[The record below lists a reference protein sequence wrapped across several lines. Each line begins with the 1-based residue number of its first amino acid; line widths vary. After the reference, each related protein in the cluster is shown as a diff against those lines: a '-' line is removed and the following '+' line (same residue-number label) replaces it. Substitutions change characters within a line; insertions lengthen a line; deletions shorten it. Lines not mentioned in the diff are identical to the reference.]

1 MEPSQ
6 TAADSDDGEVVRELA
21 GAISDRLKLASK
33 SATLDDVVA
42 SGCRHVVLDEAKRE
56 IVFDMRALY
65 LGFLAAGLHPQKG
78 NVGNTARWFQDWLA
92 EKVGEAAIVSAVG
105 QSTDLALAGRLLSS
119 GFMAVP
125 SISVGDL
132 QELARSYALSTVT
145 RGAFDARH
153 LFAAMIER
161 GAITDMTQ
169 RVFKVS
175 LTNDDIDDLK
185 RDLVEHI
192 MRSPQ
197 RGETQDAWFQTL
209 RLKPPPPPAAQAAGK
224 AAGKATA
231 QGVGQAAQAVSPP
244 EPAPPPPP
252 PDDAVSP
259 FNGDTPT
266 ADDNDVLDTERDVEA
281 LAQLVCLDRVTP
293 LAVAIFG
300 DWGSG
305 KSTFMAKLEQAVREM
320 PGREAGQA
328 LPLVEEANAARFV
341 HPIVQIRFNA
351 WHFADA
357 NLWASLTAEFFD
369 QLRAGGYDRSGQARH
384 AQLVQRVNQHVH
396 ALSDTLSANRKAMA
410 KNGKAVLEAQQA
422 RDSAAEGARK
432 ASGKALGQ
440 ATLDVLSQVLADQKG
455 LMTTL
460 GLTRERAT
468 SLPDVA
474 TDPKD
479 DKAPDKAGQG
489 AEIVVGVVKD
499 LASTFGKLKAV
510 RRVLFRTP
518 LRAAIAGGLAL
529 VLLACVAAGWA
540 ILFGP
545 WKAVS
550 APEKWTALAGL
561 LAATGAL
568 ARTVAPVLRLVNGV
582 AERGA
587 AIAAEVDKAD
597 QDAVG
602 LLLTQEAKLQS
613 ALAEAKALEEAEL
626 ASAKAL
632 ARYVDPT
639 GKANPPRL
647 LRYVL
652 EDDPDTKALEKDIGL
667 IGRTRRLFQAVD
679 TIARQVRDERE
690 AARKAQVERPGED
703 LPDHPDKETPERII
717 IYIDDLDRCH
727 EDKVYEVLQAIHLLL
742 AFDLFVVVVGVDVKW
757 VQAALAQQFE
767 TGDAQVDAASEQQRN
782 ERAMHYL
789 EKIFQ
794 IPFWLRPLSS
804 GDEGTFRPFIEMLA
818 GESVETARDK
828 QAAAER
834 ARELAEQRQ
843 GGKIPTVGGAAGG
856 QGGADAKPQKGAMG
870 EEGDPSGILGGEGGV
885 KLVEAR
891 RKLQL
896 TEAEITFLSSPQIAA
911 LAATAPRGVKR
922 LVNVYRIA
930 RARRG
935 QEDRDAVLGD
945 SGERAPEYPLIAL
958 MAAVETGQSFKI
970 AEWFYDLLKISQNK
984 SVLSVLLDFMAPD
997 PVDPNPRPDTDLS
1010 SEVLGAL
1017 YAACGAAAAGR
1028 GDEDL
1033 TADDLL
1039 KAARLVRRYSFN
1051 RYR

>member
-1 MEPSQ
+1 LIVAETHDMDDPS
-6 TAADSDDGEVVRELA
+6 TASLPIWRDLAERVFASFEGAANNSPTIVRTLEYGSRYATIDHAA
-21 GAISDRLKLASK
+21 G
-33 SATLDDVVA
+33 
-42 SGCRHVVLDEAKRE
+42 E
-56 IVFDMRALY
+56 IVFDLPALY
-65 LGFLAAGLHPQKG
+65 LGVLAAGSVNPEAVTLG
-78 NVGNTARWFQDWLA
+78 NSAAWLSVWLA
-92 EKVGEAAIVSAVG
+92 GKVGGRDAITHVLERFGQKDDPLIAMRQGLKVVSSRSLKALLPQAAAYAETTVS
-105 QSTDLALAGRLLSS
+105 R
-119 GFMAVP
+119 P
-125 SISVGDL
+125 
-132 QELARSYALSTVT
+132 R
-145 RGAFDARH
+145 FDMRH
-153 LFAAMIER
+153 LLAAMINGGVVGE
-161 GAITDMTQ
+161 MTAHVFNIVLTTEDIEQ
-169 RVFKVS
+169 LALTLFMRVMSAPEPDESREAWREVLS
-175 LTNDDIDDLK
+175 IREAQTSNRDDEED
-185 RDLVEHI
+185 
-192 MRSPQ
+192 
-197 RGETQDAWFQTL
+197 
-209 RLKPPPPPAAQAAGK
+209 AAQRAAES
-224 AAGKATA
+224 AES
-231 QGVGQAAQAVSPP
+231 GVSTSR
-244 EPAPPPPP
+244 PP

-259 FNGDTPT
+259 FNGDTPI

-305 KSTFMAKLEQAVREM
+305 KSTFMARLEEAVREM

-410 KNGKAVLEAQQA
+410 RNGEAVLEAQKA
-422 RDSAAEGARK
+422 RDTAAEGARK

-460 GLTRERAT
+460 GLTRERAK
-468 SLPDVA
+468 V
-474 TDPKD
+474 
-479 DKAPDKAGQG
+479 APDADDRKDGEPADGAGQG
-489 AEIVVGVVKD
+489 AKIVVGVVKD
-499 LASTFGKLKAV
+499 LASSFGKLKAI

-518 LRAAIAGGLAL
+518 LRAVLAAAFATA
-529 VLLACVAAGWA
+529 LLGCAAVGWA

-545 WKAVS
+545 WQGVK
-550 APEKWTALAGL
+550 APEKWTTLVGL
-561 LAATGAL
+561 LAVTGAL
-568 ARTVAPVLRLVNGV
+568 MRTMAPVLKLVNGV

-587 AIAAEVDKAD
+587 AIAAEVDRAD

-602 LLLTQEAKLQS
+602 LLLTREAKLQS
-613 ALAEAKALEEAEL
+613 ALAEAKALEEVEA

-647 LRYVL
+647 LRYIL

-679 TIARQVRDERE
+679 TIAREVRDQRRTPGY
-690 AARKAQVERPGED
+690 ADRKDAD
-703 LPDHPDKETPERII
+703 WETPERII

-742 AFDLFVVVVGVDVKW
+742 AFELFVVVVGVDVKW
-757 VQAALAQQFE
+757 VQAALAKQFE
-767 TGDAQVDAASEQQRN
+767 TGDAQIDAATEQQRN

-804 GDEGTFRPFIEMLA
+804 GDEGTFRPFIQMLA
-818 GESVETARDK
+818 GESVETARAK
-828 QAAAER
+828 AAATEQ
-834 ARELAEQRQ
+834 ARKLAEQSQ
-843 GGKIPTVGGAAGG
+843 VFETPNVGSAAGG
-856 QGGADAKPQKGAMG
+856 QAGGVAKSRTGATSG
-870 EEGDPSGILGGEGGV
+870 TGDPLDALFSQREV

-896 TEAEITFLSSPQIAA
+896 TNDEIAFLGSPEIAA

-935 QEDRDAVLGD
+935 QEDAAAVLGG
-945 SGERAPEYPLIAL
+945 SGRAPDYPLIAL
-958 MAAVETGQSFKI
+958 MAAVETGQRFQV
-970 AEWFYDLLKISQNK
+970 ADGFYDLLQNGK
-984 SVLSVLLDFMAPD
+984 DLSVRDLISTQAGRPPDGVTMNDMMLLLD
-997 PVDPNPRPDTDLS
+997 
-1010 SEVLGAL
+1010 
-1017 YAACGAAAAGR
+1017 AASAAAKLR
-1028 GDEDL
+1028 GGAM
-1033 TADDLL
+1033 TAADLL
-1039 KAARLVRRYSFN
+1039 AAARLVRRYSFN